1 MSDILRTLDAMSLV
15 KLNQFHWHV
24 VDSQSFP
31 LEIPGYE
38 EHAQYGAYGPDMV
51 YTQGDVQN
59 IVSYAGAVR
68 VADLPGLTLH

>member
-1 MSDILRTLDAMSLV
+1 MSLV

-31 LEIPGYE
+31 LEIPRYE
-38 EHAQYGAYGPDMV
+38 ELAQFGAYGPDMV
-51 YTQGDVQN
+51 YTQSDVKN

-68 VADLPGLTLH
+68 VADRPKLTFR